1 MCVKGH
7 NQILLNKVNL
17 IMDVFRAEWVEHN
30 VFGNVLQEALFD
42 RMYQVENVLF
52 LLELK
57 VLCHFVITLIG
68 V

>member
-7 NQILLNKVNL
+7 NQMLLNKVNL
-17 IMDVFRAEWVEHN
+17 TVDMFRVEWVEHN
-30 VFGNVLQEALFD
+30 AFGNVLQEALFD
-42 RMYQVENVLF
+42 RMYQIENVLF

-57 VLCHFVITLIG
+57 VLCYFVITFIG

>member
-1 MCVKGH
+1 M
-7 NQILLNKVNL
+7 LLNKVNL
-17 IMDVFRAEWVEHN
+17 IMFRAECVQQSI
-30 VFGNVLQEALFD
+30 FGNVLQALFD
-42 RMYQVENVLF
+42 RMYQIENVLF